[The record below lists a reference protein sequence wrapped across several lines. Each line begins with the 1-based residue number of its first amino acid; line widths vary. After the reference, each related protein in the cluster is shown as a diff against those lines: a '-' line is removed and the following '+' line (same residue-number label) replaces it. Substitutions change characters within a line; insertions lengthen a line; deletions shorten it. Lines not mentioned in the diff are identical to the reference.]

1 MDWKK
6 IWNRMIYPP
15 LWLMILLIPICTAAL
30 VAVFLLN
37 LSEHPVAY
45 VIYVLSFYTLSV
57 VTVFCVKVLPGYY
70 RSIRKKVYDH
80 PLGNRYM
87 TDVVFRTH
95 VSLYGSFAI
104 NLLYVAMK
112 VTYGIIYSTAWFM
125 LFAVYYAIMAI
136 MRFVLVRNV
145 QKNGIGSHLIGELRS
160 SLVCAVILL
169 AVNAVL
175 SGAVLMMVY
184 SNRGFEYQGMLI
196 YVMAAYTFYITT
208 VAIVNIVKYR
218 KYNSPILSM
227 TKVISLA
234 SALISMLALETAM
247 LSQFGGD
254 TTPEFRRMMIIATG
268 AGISATIVLMSGYVI
283 VRNTLEIRKLKENRE

>member
-1 MDWKK
+1 
-6 IWNRMIYPP
+6 
-15 LWLMILLIPICTAAL
+15 
-30 VAVFLLN
+30 
-37 LSEHPVAY
+37 
-45 VIYVLSFYTLSV
+45 
-57 VTVFCVKVLPGYY
+57 
-70 RSIRKKVYDH
+70 
-80 PLGNRYM
+80 
-87 TDVVFRTH
+87 
-95 VSLYGSFAI
+95 
-104 NLLYVAMK
+104 
-112 VTYGIIYSTAWFM
+112 
-125 LFAVYYAIMAI
+125 
-136 MRFVLVRNV
+136 
-145 QKNGIGSHLIGELRS
+145 
-160 SLVCAVILL
+160 
-169 AVNAVL
+169 
-175 SGAVLMMVY
+175 MMVY